1 MKLFIEKEKYLEVD
15 CMADDEVQEGSDEG
29 SDKKSGQSN
38 MTKIIIIV
46 VALLIFAGGGAFA
59 YFKFFAGEQHADEKK
74 EEKVE
79 EVDPRELI
87 FPLDP
92 FVVNLGGPSN
102 FLKLTLQLE
111 MTSSEDKQYLEG
123 RLAPIRDSIVIL
135 LSSKT
140 AQSVTS
146 PEGKM
151 QLKDDINVR
160 INQALGKDLIRNVY
174 FTEFVMQ

>member
-1 MKLFIEKEKYLEVD
+1 
-15 CMADDEVQEGSDEG
+15 MADENQDENDEK
-29 SDKKSGQSN
+29 DEKKPKQSN
-38 MTKIIIIV
+38 LLKIIVIV
-46 VALLIFAGGGAFA
+46 SALLITAGSGAFA
-59 YFKFFAGEQHADEKK
+59 YFKFFAADQQKDEKP
-74 EEKVE
+74 E
-79 EVDPRELI
+79 EVEVMDPKELI

-102 FLKLTLQLE
+102 FLKLTIQLE
-111 MTSSEDKQYLEG
+111 MTLPEDKQYLES

-140 AQSVTS
+140 AESVSS
-146 PEGKM
+146 PAGKL

>member
-1 MKLFIEKEKYLEVD
+1 
-15 CMADDEVQEGSDEG
+15 MADDEVQEGSDEG
-29 SDKKSGQSN
+29 SDKKSGQSS

-59 YFKFFAGEQHADEKK
+59 YFKFFTGEQNVEEEK
-74 EEKVE
+74 EEVE
-79 EVDPRELI
+79 LTDPSKLI

-111 MTSSEDKQYLEG
+111 MTSPDDKQYLEG

-140 AQSVTS
+140 AQSVAS
-146 PEGKM
+146 PEGKL